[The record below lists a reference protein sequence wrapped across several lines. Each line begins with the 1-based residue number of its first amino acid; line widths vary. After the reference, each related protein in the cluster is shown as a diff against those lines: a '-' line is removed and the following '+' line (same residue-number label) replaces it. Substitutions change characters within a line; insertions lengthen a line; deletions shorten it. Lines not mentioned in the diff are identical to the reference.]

1 MCIYLQKHAQ
11 EMDPSQAFSLKLDLN
26 VIYHKMSLLKFPEL
40 KILSCGL
47 TSWKWILHQSKRANS
62 LWEKKVMLKRPTNVL
77 VIIVV
82 LWNYNQFKKYFLNT
96 LYKTDTINNGEYS

>member
-26 VIYHKMSLLKFPEL
+26 AIYHIMSLLKFPEL
-40 KILSCGL
+40 KIPSSGL
-47 TSWKWILHQSKRANS
+47 TSWKWIIHQSKRANS
-62 LWEKKVMLKRPTNVL
+62 LCEKKKMMLKRPTNVL

-82 LWNYNQFKKYFLNT
+82 LWNYNQFKKHFF
-96 LYKTDTINNGEYS
+96 

>member
-47 TSWKWILHQSKRANS
+47 TS
-62 LWEKKVMLKRPTNVL
+62 
-77 VIIVV
+77 
-82 LWNYNQFKKYFLNT
+82 
-96 LYKTDTINNGEYS
+96 